1 MYEFIYLYVF
11 IVILLIFRQF
21 KTCSRYSRLKLQF
34 TCVEYSEDHIITVFT
49 FYANFAMLLRVLNN
63 LYAPWPMVTI

>member
-21 KTCSRYSRLKLQF
+21 KTCSHYSRLKLQF

-49 FYANFAMLLRVLNN
+49 FYANFAILLRVLNN